1 MCDGFT
7 FARRSMNE
15 LAFLPIS
22 ELSRLIDVGQ
32 LDPTALTRLFLER
45 AQGVGRRLNC
55 FITLCEQT
63 AMAAARTAADRAAA
77 SRRLGPLD
85 GIVIALKDNIDV
97 AGIPTSNGFG
107 GPAYRVPTKDAAAV
121 ARLRAAGAII
131 LGKLNMHE
139 GALGSTN
146 DNPHFGRT
154 INPHRDG
161 HSPGGSS
168 GGSAAAV
175 AAGLCCA
182 ALGSDSG
189 GSVRI
194 PAAYCGIVGLK
205 PSYGL
210 VSTQGVVPLSYRLDH
225 VGPLART
232 VSDSALMLEV
242 LAGFDRQ
249 CSESRRAPPAGYR
262 PAMPGRLDGLRLGVL
277 RNFAAEPVEP
287 AIAKA
292 FRGALDQ
299 LTRLGAEI
307 RTVEMPSYDMVQGRR
322 AGFVRVEVE
331 AAFVHSELYRMEPER
346 FSPQMRSYLEW
357 GGKAPATALVRADRR
372 IDIAAFE
379 LMRCFDDVDA
389 IVSPTTPQAAPAFAD
404 KAPDNAGAFC
414 IPANFAGC
422 PAISVPMGRNEL
434 GLPLGLQVIGPLYG
448 EAGVVNIAAAYEKA
462 ADLRLDPAP
471 PFAEESSS

>member
-1 MCDGFT
+1 M
-7 FARRSMNE
+7 RE
-15 LAFLPIS
+15 LPFLPIG
-22 ELSRLIDVGQ
+22 ELSRLIDAGQ
-32 LDPTALTRLFLER
+32 LDPTELTRLFLER
-45 AQGVGRRLNC
+45 VEGVGRRLNC
-55 FITLCEQT
+55 FIALCKET
-63 AMAAARTAADRAAA
+63 AMVEAHTAADRALAQ
-77 SRRLGPLD
+77 RRLGPLD
-85 GIVIALKDNIDV
+85 GIVIAVKDNIDV
-97 AGIPTSNGFG
+97 AGVPTSNGFG
-107 GPAYRVPTKDAAAV
+107 GPAYRIPTKDAAAV

-139 GALGSTN
+139 GALGATN

-210 VSTQGVVPLSYRLDH
+210 VSTQGVVPLSYHLDH

-232 VSDSALMLEV
+232 VSDCALILDV
-242 LAGFDRQ
+242 LAGFDPQ
-249 CSESRRAPPAGYR
+249 CSESRRAPLGGYKPVPAE
-262 PAMPGRLDGLRLGVL
+262 RLEKLRLGVL
-277 RNFAAEPVEP
+277 RNFAAEPVDPE
-287 AIAKA
+287 IATA
-292 FRGALDQ
+292 FRAALDQ
-299 LTRLGAEI
+299 LIRLGAEI

-322 AGFVRVEVE
+322 AGFIRAEVE
-331 AAFVHSELYRMEPER
+331 AAFVHAELYRREPER
-346 FSPQMRSYLEW
+346 FSSQMRSYLEW
-357 GGKAPATALVRADRR
+357 GSKAPATTLVRADRR

-379 LMRCFDDVDA
+379 LTRCFEDVDA

-414 IPANFAGC
+414 IPTNFAGC
-422 PAISVPMGRNEL
+422 PAISVPMGRNEA
-434 GLPLGLQVIGPLYG
+434 GLPLGLQVIGPVHAETAVL
-448 EAGVVNIAAAYEKA
+448 NIAAAYEKA
-462 ADLRLDPAP
+462 SDLRLDPP
-471 PFAEESSS
+471 LPFAVGLVSASRSNHAD